1 MRADYHV
8 HSEFSDDSWYP
19 MESVVRDAIML
30 GLDEICFTD
39 HVDYGVKPDVDH
51 PELARI
57 EDGEPVL
64 NVDYARYFPRI
75 AELAEAY
82 ASRIAVR
89 AGLEFGIQTQTE
101 PEFQRLFDAS
111 PLDFVI
117 LSIHQVG
124 NREFWNGDFQGG
136 HTQREIN
143 EAYYRELLAVV
154 NTWDDYSVVG
164 HLDLIKRYDPFGAYP
179 DERTRD
185 VVAAI
190 LERVIATGHGIEVNT
205 SSFRY
210 GLKDLQPS
218 TPILELYRDLGGEI
232 LTIGSDSHEPAHL
245 AAHFDEVIDR
255 LKALGYTRFCTFDR
269 MVPEFH
275 AL

>member
-82 ASRIAVR
+82 REPDSREGRASSSASRPR
-89 AGLEFGIQTQTE
+89 PSRSSSG
-101 PEFQRLFDAS
+101 S
-111 PLDFVI
+111 
-117 LSIHQVG
+117 S
-124 NREFWNGDFQGG
+124 
-136 HTQREIN
+136 
-143 EAYYRELLAVV
+143 
-154 NTWDDYSVVG
+154 
-164 HLDLIKRYDPFGAYP
+164 
-179 DERTRD
+179 TR
-185 VVAAI
+185 VPS
-190 LERVIATGHGIEVNT
+190 T
-205 SSFRY
+205 SSSSRSTRWETASS
-210 GLKDLQPS
+210 GTATSRRATPS
-218 TPILELYRDLGGEI
+218 AR
-232 LTIGSDSHEPAHL
+232 S
-245 AAHFDEVIDR
+245 
-255 LKALGYTRFCTFDR
+255 TRPTTRSCSTW
-269 MVPEFH
+269 
-275 AL
+275 

>member
-19 MESVVRDAIML
+19 MESVVRDAVML

-82 ASRIAVR
+82 SDRIAVK

-101 PEFQRLFDAS
+101 SQFQRLFDAS

-124 NREFWNGDFQGG
+124 NSEFWNGDFQEG

-143 EAYYRELLAVV
+143 EAYYQELLDVV
-154 NTWDDYSVVG
+154 NTWNDYSVVG
-164 HLDLIKRYDPFGAYP
+164 HLDLIKRYDPFGIYP
-179 DERTRD
+179 DESTRD
-185 VVAAI
+185 IVAAI

-210 GLKDLQPS
+210 GLPDLQPS
-218 TPILELYRDLGGEI
+218 TSILELYRDLGGEI

-255 LKALGYTRFCTFDR
+255 LKAIGYTRFCTFDR
-269 MVPEFH
+269 MIPEFH